1 MCKTNKTNNGSR
13 AENISFL
20 KNKFNVE
27 IADITKNLPS
37 IYWTPKT
44 PKTSTKAGLITNPI
58 YKYFTPQTEIK
69 IGEFIKF
76 CREFFYFAMLGIKN
90 SLESLSMVLFGVII
104 NRI

>member
-1 MCKTNKTNNGSR
+1 MCKTNKTSNGSR

-20 KNKFNVE
+20 KNKFNVG

-44 PKTSTKAGLITNPI
+44 PTKAGLITNPI
-58 YKYFTPQTEIK
+58 YKYFTPQSEIK

-76 CREFFYFAMLGIKN
+76 CWEFFYFAMLGIKN
-90 SLESLSMVLFGVII
+90 SLESLSMMLFGIII

>member
-37 IYWTPKT
+37 IYWTP
-44 PKTSTKAGLITNPI
+44 
-58 YKYFTPQTEIK
+58 
-69 IGEFIKF
+69 
-76 CREFFYFAMLGIKN
+76 
-90 SLESLSMVLFGVII
+90 
-104 NRI
+104 